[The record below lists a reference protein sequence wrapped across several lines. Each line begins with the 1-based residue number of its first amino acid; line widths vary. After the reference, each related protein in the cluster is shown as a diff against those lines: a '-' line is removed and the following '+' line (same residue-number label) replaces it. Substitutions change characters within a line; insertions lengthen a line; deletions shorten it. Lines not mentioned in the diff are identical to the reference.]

1 MRLFSRLAELQS
13 FTKVAEALQMGRPQV
28 TLAINQ
34 LEASLGVRLFQ
45 RTTRKVSLTAEGEAF
60 LVRVAG
66 ILGEVDEAVTM
77 FRAPGDIVRGRL
89 RIDIPSALAVES
101 FMDSL
106 QRFRNA
112 YPGIS
117 MMLGVSDR
125 SVDLVGE
132 DVDCALRIGD
142 LPNSSLVARRLG
154 AQ

>member
-1 MRLFSRLAELQS
+1 MEDVSMELLQSMRLFSRLAELQS
-13 FTKVAEALQMGRPQV
+13 FTTVAEALQMGRPQV

-77 FRAPGDIVRGRL
+77 FGAPGDIVRGRL

-106 QRFRNA
+106 RA
-112 YPGIS
+112 
-117 MMLGVSDR
+117 M
-125 SVDLVGE
+125 E
-132 DVDCALRIGD
+132 
-142 LPNSSLVARRLG
+142 
-154 AQ
+154 